1 MSGGQNNEKE
11 DLNTAYA
18 GVHDGVTGNIAGGA
32 VFARYVWNWQMG
44 LLKSIG
50 LMPFFAKNWWLFLVV
65 GFLLLAFVVPLGVAF
80 VVTAFA
86 AGQMDPKAA
95 DDFIVP
101 LRQEPPDF
109 GEDK

>member
-1 MSGGQNNEKE
+1 MRLLSDPCNN
-11 DLNTAYA
+11 A
-18 GVHDGVTGNIAGGA
+18 
-32 VFARYVWNWQMG
+32 

-50 LMPFFAKNWWLFLVV
+50 LMPFFATNWWLFLGV

-101 LRQEPPDF
+101 LRQKPPDF
-109 GEDK
+109 GEDD

>member
-1 MSGGQNNEKE
+1 MVDTNPSKSAP
-11 DLNTAYA
+11 L
-18 GVHDGVTGNIAGGA
+18 GGA
-32 VFARYVWNWQMG
+32 HRT
-44 LLKSIG
+44 LT
-50 LMPFFAKNWWLFLVV
+50 LFLVV

-80 VVTAFA
+80 VVTAIA